1 MKKNMY
7 IQPEAKIVNVS
18 TDNAILQASI
28 LVFELTD
35 GVVAEDY
42 NDVILG
48 TW

>member
-1 MKKNMY
+1 MKKNLY
-7 IQPEAKIVNVS
+7 IQPEATIVNVS

-28 LVFELTD
+28 LVFELTV